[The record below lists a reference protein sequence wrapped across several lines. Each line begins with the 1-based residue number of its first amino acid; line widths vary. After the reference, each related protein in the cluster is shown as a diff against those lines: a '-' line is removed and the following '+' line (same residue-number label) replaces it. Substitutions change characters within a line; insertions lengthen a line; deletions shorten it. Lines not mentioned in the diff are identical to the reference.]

1 MKCWL
6 AFILCIIP
14 LCKAIDHVN
23 RSIDRRVTP
32 QIYHSSNR
40 NDARRLFT
48 WDLKDFIATQE
59 QMQRSP
65 GSSLCVEASAK
76 HLCSSVG
83 SVKALKT
90 SRIQQPDQTH
100 PSKFNAS
107 SSSVENRRNNTKS
120 REDANVNDRVLPK
133 NLNIHPDSANI
144 RMDYVS
150 ELIPHVCY
158 FVFYLVFKYS

>member
-6 AFILCIIP
+6 ALILCIIP

-23 RSIDRRVTP
+23 QSVGRHVAP
-32 QIYHSSNR
+32 LIYHSSNR
-40 NDARRLFT
+40 NDARRLFP
-48 WDLKDFIATQE
+48 WDLKDFLATQE

-65 GSSLCVEASAK
+65 GFLAK
-76 HLCSSVG
+76 HLCSSEA

-90 SRIQQPDQTH
+90 SRIQQSEQTH

-107 SSSVENRRNNTKS
+107 SSSVGNRRNNTKS
-120 REDANVNDRVLPK
+120 RGDANLNDRVLPK
-133 NLNIHPDSANI
+133 NLNIDPNSANI

-158 FVFYLVFKYS
+158 FVFYLVFKYT